1 MTPRTKHMDAQKVEA
16 EIAKLMAETSKIN
29 AESRWYP
36 FMVGA
41 AFFGAAAAFAK
52 LFL

>member
-1 MTPRTKHMDAQKVEA
+1 MDATVARKTDA
-16 EIAKLMAETSKIN
+16 EIAKLIAETSKIN